1 MGSSRCL
8 FIEHLTVIKSVN
20 LVLISILLEESYA
33 VCNGQ
38 IFQTVA
44 AL

>member
-1 MGSSRCL
+1 MGSCRCL
-8 FIEHLTVIKSVN
+8 FIEHLTVIKNVN
-20 LVLISILLEESYA
+20 LVLISLLPEESYT